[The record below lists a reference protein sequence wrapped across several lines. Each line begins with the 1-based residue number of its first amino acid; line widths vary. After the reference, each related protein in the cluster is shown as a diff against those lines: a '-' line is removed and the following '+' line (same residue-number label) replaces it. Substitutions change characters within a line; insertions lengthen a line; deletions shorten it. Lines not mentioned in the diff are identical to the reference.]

1 MTSNIATDLVLFTDT
16 CILLKNVT
24 SDNIHFPI
32 SIKDHQYR
40 EKIAIFLE
48 KINYII

>member
-24 SDNIHFPI
+24 SDNIQIFQYRSKII
-32 SIKDHQYR
+32 SIVKKLRFFR
-40 EKIAIFLE
+40 E
-48 KINYII
+48 N